1 MLMRSIKSMIQRDR
15 RRYRRPRTL
24 RDVIPVEH
32 VWEDGIFQLGNK
44 FSKSIRLKDV
54 NYKAAGLDKRTQ
66 IIENYC
72 ALLDGIEPGV
82 MVKLT
87 VNNRSHSREA
97 LEKAVRMPMKNSG
110 SDKYREEINGII
122 MDSFDKYEGRIKE
135 TYLTVSVFADDI
147 AQAREDFKRIFDVI
161 HAHLLELG
169 SGDTPLDASERLSIL
184 RDFYRKGEEDKKIEF
199 TGDGILPAEVLPQRM
214 ERKPDHLIIDGRY
227 ARVFYVKEIGNS
239 LYEGLVHRLVSKK
252 MDMMYSID
260 FMAVPKSEAGR
271 FAERTVLGV
280 ETNLSN
286 WQRRQNR
293 SMNYT
298 ADIPYQMQ
306 KQRTAAKEFL
316 HSIVS
321 EDQTMF
327 YTLMTLVLRADTKA
341 QLDKDTKTL
350 LSTGQDCGLEI
361 ATMRYQQMDGLNAVL
376 PMGERKINVFRTLN
390 TSSLAA
396 FLPFWMEDIIDPG
409 GMYYGVNQETGN
421 PILIDR
427 KKLLNQSG
435 ICFGVPGSGKS
446 VFAKFA
452 ILLAMLN
459 TNDHI
464 IITDPEG
471 EYARVVEAMGD
482 IGSVIRISAGGKDR
496 LNAMEM
502 TNVGNKKENR
512 ILKSKF
518 IMSLIDQF
526 SDNTVG
532 PKHKSVIDRALR
544 NIYDNPRKGRKPT
557 LTTLREEL
565 LKFSEPEAQ
574 EVALLLE
581 LYTVGSLN
589 IFGGQT
595 NVDLSKR
602 VIVFDIHDLDEH
614 LKPAGLLV
622 ITDTIL
628 NRVNQNCKNGI
639 RTHVFIDEFHVVLS
653 NPHSAA
659 FFDSAW
665 KQMRKRNAYPTAIT
679 QNVDYLMQTA
689 QGRSMLSNS
698 EFVVMFNQAEQDQE
712 VLARLMKLSPEQMHY
727 VKNANAGSGLIKCG
741 RSTIPFDNRIPS
753 NLEIYKLMNTTAG
766 EWAA

>member
-1 MLMRSIKSMIQRDR
+1 MLLRSIKSMIQRDR

-54 NYKAAGLDKRTQ
+54 NYKAAGLDKRMQ
-66 IIENYC
+66 IIENYN

-147 AQAREDFKRIFDVI
+147 QQAREDFKRIFDVI

-169 SGDTPLDASERLSIL
+169 SDDTPLDASERLGIL
-184 RDFYRKGEEDKKIEF
+184 RDFYRKGEEGEKIDF

-214 ERKPDHLIIDGRY
+214 ERKQDHLIIDGRY

-239 LYEGLVHRLVSKK
+239 LYEGLIHRLVSKK

-271 FAERTVLGV
+271 FAERTVLGA

-361 ATMRYQQMDGLNAVL
+361 ALSADGRSECRASHGRAEDQRLSYPQYQQSRGVPALLDGGYYRSGRHVL
-376 PMGERKINVFRTLN
+376 RR
-390 TSSLAA
+390 
-396 FLPFWMEDIIDPG
+396 
-409 GMYYGVNQETGN
+409 
-421 PILIDR
+421 
-427 KKLLNQSG
+427 QSG
-435 ICFGVPGSGKS
+435 DRQPDPDRPEEAAES
-446 VFAKFA
+446 VRHLFWRTG
-452 ILLAMLN
+452 L
-459 TNDHI
+459 
-464 IITDPEG
+464 
-471 EYARVVEAMGD
+471 RQ
-482 IGSVIRISAGGKDR
+482 IRIC
-496 LNAMEM
+496 
-502 TNVGNKKENR
+502 
-512 ILKSKF
+512 
-518 IMSLIDQF
+518 
-526 SDNTVG
+526 
-532 PKHKSVIDRALR
+532 
-544 NIYDNPRKGRKPT
+544 
-557 LTTLREEL
+557 
-565 LKFSEPEAQ
+565 
-574 EVALLLE
+574 EVC
-581 LYTVGSLN
+581 
-589 IFGGQT
+589 
-595 NVDLSKR
+595 
-602 VIVFDIHDLDEH
+602 H
-614 LKPAGLLV
+614 
-622 ITDTIL
+622 
-628 NRVNQNCKNGI
+628 
-639 RTHVFIDEFHVVLS
+639 
-653 NPHSAA
+653 
-659 FFDSAW
+659 
-665 KQMRKRNAYPTAIT
+665 
-679 QNVDYLMQTA
+679 
-689 QGRSMLSNS
+689 
-698 EFVVMFNQAEQDQE
+698 
-712 VLARLMKLSPEQMHY
+712 LARDAQY
-727 VKNANAGSGLIKCG
+727 Q
-741 RSTIPFDNRIPS
+741 
-753 NLEIYKLMNTTAG
+753 
-766 EWAA
+766 

>member
-1 MLMRSIKSMIQRDR
+1 MLLRSIKSMIKRDR

-24 RDVIPVEH
+24 RDVVPVEH

-44 FSKSIRLKDV
+44 FSKSVRLKDV
-54 NYKAAGLDKRTQ
+54 NYKAAGVDKRTQ

-97 LEKAVRMPMKNSG
+97 LERAVRIPMKG
-110 SDKYREEINGII
+110 EKQDEYRRELNGII
-122 MDSFDKYEGRIKE
+122 MESFDKYQGRIKE
-135 TYLTVSVFADDI
+135 TYLTVSVFADDV

-169 SGDTPLDASERLSIL
+169 SEDTPLDAKERLSIL
-184 RDFYRKGEEDKKIEF
+184 RDFYRKGEEDEKIKF
-199 TGDGILPAEVLPQRM
+199 PGDGVLPAEVLPQRM
-214 ERKPDHLIIDGRY
+214 ERKQDHLIIDGRY
-227 ARVFYVKEIGNS
+227 ARVFYVKEIGNGV
-239 LYEGLVHRLVSKK
+239 YEGLVSKLVSKK

-260 FMAVPKSEAGR
+260 FVAVPKGEAGR

-280 ETNLSN
+280 ETNLTN

-306 KQRTAAKEFL
+306 KERTGSREFL

-327 YTLMTLVLRADTKA
+327 YTLMTLVLRADTKE

-350 LSTGQDCGLEI
+350 LSTGQDCSLEI

-376 PMGERKINVFRTLN
+376 PMGERRINVFRTLN

-409 GMYYGVNQETGN
+409 GMYYGVNQDTEN

-427 KKLLNQSG
+427 RKLLNQSAL
-435 ICFGVPGSGKS
+435 CFGVPGSGKS
-446 VFAKFA
+446 VFAKLAIMLA
-452 ILLAMLN
+452 ILN
-459 TNDHI
+459 TQDHI

-502 TNVGNKKENR
+502 TNVGNKRENR
-512 ILKSKF
+512 VLKSQF

-526 SDNTVG
+526 SNNTVG

-544 NIYDNPRKGRKPT
+544 NIYDNPRKGKKPT

-565 LKFSEPEAQ
+565 LKFSEQEAQ

-581 LYTVGSLN
+581 LYTVGSLD

-639 RTHVFIDEFHVVLS
+639 RTLVFIDEFHVVLS
-653 NPHSAA
+653 NPRSAE

-665 KQMRKRNAYPTAIT
+665 KQMRKRNAYPMAIT
-679 QNVDYLMQTA
+679 QNVDYLMETA
-689 QGRSMLSNS
+689 QGRSMISNS

-712 VLARLMKLSPEQMHY
+712 VLARLLKLSPEQMKY
-727 VKNANAGSGLIKCG
+727 VKNTNAGCGLIKCSG
-741 RSTIPFDNRIPS
+741 SVIPFRNRIPQ
-753 NLEIYKLMNTTAG
+753 NLKIFDLVNTTAG
-766 EWAA
+766 EWVA

>member
-1 MLMRSIKSMIQRDR
+1 MMLRSIKAMIKRDQ
-15 RRYRRPRTL
+15 RRYRRPRTV
-24 RDVIPVEH
+24 RDVIPVDR
-32 VWEDGIFQLGNK
+32 VWEDGIYQLGNK
-44 FSKSIRLKDV
+44 FSKSVRLKDV
-54 NYKAAGLDKRTQ
+54 NYKAAGQDRRNQ
-66 IIENYC
+66 IMENYA
-72 ALLDGIEPGV
+72 ALLDGIETNA

-87 VNNRSHSREA
+87 VNNRSHSRES
-97 LEKAVRMPMKNSG
+97 LERAVLMSMQNDGR
-110 SDKYREEINGII
+110 DEYRKEINEIV
-122 MDSFDKYEGRIKE
+122 MDTFNTYQGRIKE
-135 TYLTVSVFADDI
+135 EYLTVSVFADSVE
-147 AQAREDFKRIFDVI
+147 QAREDFKRIFDVI
-161 HAHLLELG
+161 HRHLQELG
-169 SGDTPLDASERLSIL
+169 SDDTPLDANERLSIL
-184 RDFYRKGEEDKKIEF
+184 RDFYRKGEEDEKIELSN
-199 TGDGILPAEVLPQRM
+199 DGVLPSAVLPKQM
-214 ERKPDHLIIDGRY
+214 ERKQDHLIIDGRY
-227 ARVFYVKEIGNS
+227 ARVFYIKEIGGGIS
-239 LYEGLVHRLVSKK
+239 EGFIPRLVSRE
-252 MDMMYSID
+252 MDLMFSID
-260 FMAVPKSEAGR
+260 FVAVPKGEAGR

-280 ETNLSN
+280 ETNLTN

-298 ADIPYQMQ
+298 AEIPYQMQ
-306 KQRTAAKEFL
+306 KERTGSREFL
-316 HSIVS
+316 HSIVT

-327 YTLMTLVLRADTKA
+327 QTLMTLVLRADTKE

-350 LSTGQDCGLEI
+350 ISRGQDCGCTIVPL
-361 ATMRYQQMDGLNAVL
+361 RYQQMDGLNAVL
-376 PMGERKINVFRTLN
+376 PMGEQRLNVFRTLN

-409 GMYYGVNQETGN
+409 GMYYGVNPESGN
-421 PILIDR
+421 PILIN
-427 KKLLNQSG
+427 KENLLNQSS
-435 ICFGVPGSGKS
+435 IMFGVPGSGKS
-446 VFAKFA
+446 MCAKWEIFLK
-452 ILLAMLN
+452 ILG
-459 TNDHI
+459 TQDHI

-471 EYARVVEAMGD
+471 EYARLVEAMGD
-482 IGSVIRISAGGKDR
+482 IGSVIRLSAGGKDR

-502 TNVGNKKENR
+502 TNIGDKKENR

-544 NIYDNPRKGRKPT
+544 NIYDNPRKGKKPT

-581 LYTVGSLN
+581 LYTVGSLD
-589 IFGGQT
+589 IFGGHT

-628 NRVNQNCKNGI
+628 NRVNQNWKNGI
-639 RTHVFIDEFHVVLS
+639 RTHVFIDEFHVVCS
-653 NPHSAA
+653 NMHSAN
-659 FFDSAW
+659 FFDAAW

-679 QNVDYLMQTA
+679 QNIDYLKETSL
-689 QGRSMLSNS
+689 GRGMISNS

-712 VLARLMKLSPEQMHY
+712 VLARLLKLSPEQMDY
-727 VKNANAGSGLIKCG
+727 VTGVNAGHGLIKCG
-741 RSTIPFDNRIPS
+741 RRVIPFHIHIPRH
-753 NLEIYKLMNTTAG
+753 LKIYKLMNTRGG